1 MCAFLVDVLGCA
13 GTTVRPVVV
22 AMVEDPASGIS
33 VYGFMVDGRESL
45 FV

>member
-1 MCAFLVDVLGCA
+1 MCALLVDVSGCA
-13 GTTVRPVVV
+13 GMTVRPVVV

-33 VYGFMVDGRESL
+33 VYGFTVDGRDSP